1 MNNSIKSLKKTI
13 IIITTILLAIV
24 LLYLY
29 VRVQS
34 VNVISDGGIE
44 VEHESLIRTLDI
56 IAYCLSIFSIL
67 ALDITLII
75 VKKDNK
81 KFYYKLVG
89 IFCVFI
95 LIIPII
101 ITLIGDYICDDD
113 IKNNRYTSWWSET
126 EQIHPYNP

>member
-1 MNNSIKSLKKTI
+1 MDNSVKSLKKTI
-13 IIITTILLAIV
+13 VIISTILLAIV

-29 VRVQS
+29 VSVQS

-67 ALDITLII
+67 ALDITLIFA
-75 VKKDNK
+75 KKDNK

-89 IFCVFI
+89 IFSVFI

>member
-101 ITLIGDYICDDD
+101 ITLIGDYIYNDD
-113 IKNNRYTSWWSET
+113 IKNNRHTSWWSET

>member
-1 MNNSIKSLKKTI
+1 MDNSVKSLKKTI
-13 IIITTILLAIV
+13 IIISTILLAIV

-75 VKKDNK
+75 VKKNNK
-81 KFYYKLVG
+81 KFYYILVG
-89 IFCVFI
+89 IFSVFI
-95 LIIPII
+95 LVINIVLS
-101 ITLIGDYICDDD
+101 LIGDYIYNDD

>member
-56 IAYCLSIFSIL
+56 IAYCLSVFSIL
-67 ALDITLII
+67 ALDITLIFA
-75 VKKDNK
+75 KKDNK

>member
-89 IFCVFI
+89 IFSIFI

-101 ITLIGDYICDDD
+101 ITLIGDYIYNDD
-113 IKNNRYTSWWSET
+113 IKNNRHTSWWSET

>member
-13 IIITTILLAIV
+13 IIISTILLAIV

-29 VRVQS
+29 VSVQS

-56 IAYCLSIFSIL
+56 IAYCFTIFSIL

-89 IFCVFI
+89 IFSVFI

>member
-13 IIITTILLAIV
+13 IIISTILLAIV

-56 IAYCLSIFSIL
+56 IAYCFTIFSIL

-75 VKKDNK
+75 VKKNNK
-81 KFYYKLVG
+81 KFYYILVG
-89 IFCVFI
+89 MFSVFI
-95 LIIPII
+95 LVINIVLS
-101 ITLIGDYICDDD
+101 LIGDYIHDDD
-113 IKNNRYTSWWSET
+113 YKNGRYSSWET
-126 EQIHPYNP
+126 MIEEYNNE

>member
-13 IIITTILLAIV
+13 IIISTILLVIV

-67 ALDITLII
+67 ALDITLIFA
-75 VKKDNK
+75 KKDNK

-89 IFCVFI
+89 IFSIFI

-101 ITLIGDYICDDD
+101 ITLIGDYIYNDD
-113 IKNNRYTSWWSET
+113 IKNNRHTSWWSET

>member
-56 IAYCLSIFSIL
+56 IAYCLSVFSIL

-75 VKKDNK
+75 AKKDNK

-89 IFCVFI
+89 IFSIFI

-101 ITLIGDYICDDD
+101 ITLIGDYIYNDDY
-113 IKNNRYTSWWSET
+113 KNGRYTSWWSET

>member
-13 IIITTILLAIV
+13 IIISTILLAIV

-34 VNVISDGGIE
+34 VSVISDGGIE

-56 IAYCLSIFSIL
+56 IAYCFTIFSIL

-75 VKKDNK
+75 VKKNNK
-81 KFYYKLVG
+81 KFYYILVG
-89 IFCVFI
+89 IFSVFI
-95 LIIPII
+95 LVINIVLS
-101 ITLIGDYICDDD
+101 LIGDYIYNDDY
-113 IKNNRYTSWWSET
+113 KNGRYTSWWSET

>member
-13 IIITTILLAIV
+13 IIISSILLAIV

-34 VNVISDGGIE
+34 VNVISNGGIE

-56 IAYCLSIFSIL
+56 IAYCFTIFSIL

-75 VKKDNK
+75 VKKNNK
-81 KFYYKLVG
+81 KFYYILVG
-89 IFCVFI
+89 IFSVFI
-95 LIIPII
+95 LVINIVLS
-101 ITLIGDYICDDD
+101 LIGDYIYNDD
-113 IKNNRYTSWWSET
+113 ITYKKET
-126 EQIHPYNP
+126 FEVI

>member
-13 IIITTILLAIV
+13 IIITTILLAIAI
-24 LLYLY
+24 LYLY
-29 VRVQS
+29 VYTS
-34 VNVISDGGIE
+34 PHMYIGGGP
-44 VEHESLIRTLDI
+44 VEHQALVNQLNI
-56 IAYCLSIFSIL
+56 ISYCITIFSIIV
-67 ALDITLII
+67 LDITII
-75 VKKDNK
+75 FAKKDNK

-89 IFCVFI
+89 IFSIFI

-101 ITLIGDYICDDD
+101 IALIGDYIYNDD

>member
-13 IIITTILLAIV
+13 IIISTILLAIV

-29 VRVQS
+29 VSVQS

-56 IAYCLSIFSIL
+56 IAYCFSIFSIL

-89 IFCVFI
+89 IFSVFI

>member
-1 MNNSIKSLKKTI
+1 MDNSVKSLKKTI
-13 IIITTILLAIV
+13 IIISTILLAIV

-56 IAYCLSIFSIL
+56 IAYCFSIFSIL

-75 VKKDNK
+75 VKKNNK
-81 KFYYKLVG
+81 KFYYILVG
-89 IFCVFI
+89 IFSVFI
-95 LIIPII
+95 LVINIVLS
-101 ITLIGDYICDDD
+101 LIGDYIYNDD

>member
-13 IIITTILLAIV
+13 IIISSILLAIV

-34 VNVISDGGIE
+34 VNVISNGGIE

-56 IAYCLSIFSIL
+56 IAYCFTIFSIL

-75 VKKDNK
+75 VKKNNK
-81 KFYYKLVG
+81 KFYYILVG
-89 IFCVFI
+89 IFSVFI
-95 LIIPII
+95 LVINIVLS
-101 ITLIGDYICDDD
+101 LIGDYIYNDDY
-113 IKNNRYTSWWSET
+113 INGRYTSWWSET

>member
-13 IIITTILLAIV
+13 IIISSILLAIV

-56 IAYCLSIFSIL
+56 IAYCFTIFSIL

-75 VKKDNK
+75 VKKNNK
-81 KFYYKLVG
+81 KFYYILVG
-89 IFCVFI
+89 IFSVFI
-95 LIIPII
+95 LVINIVLS
-101 ITLIGDYICDDD
+101 LIGDYIYNDDY
-113 IKNNRYTSWWSET
+113 KNGRYTSWWSET

>member
-1 MNNSIKSLKKTI
+1 MNIKSLKKTI
-13 IIITTILLAIV
+13 IIISTILLAIV

-67 ALDITLII
+67 ALDITLIFA
-75 VKKDNK
+75 KKNNK
-81 KFYYKLVG
+81 KFYYILVG
-89 IFCVFI
+89 IFSVFI
-95 LIIPII
+95 LVINSVLS
-101 ITLIGDYICDDD
+101 LIGDYIYNDDY
-113 IKNNRYTSWWSET
+113 KNGRYTSWWSET